1 MIELTKDKKHIVI
14 KRDGRE
20 ESFSWEKLKKVLM
33 WATGNKEVYVNN
45 ILENIELKIK
55 DRIKIT
61 ELYDELIRTVSN
73 MISPLYPIYDSIAE
87 KLYTMKIYK
96 ETCGLKK
103 SGEYPHLQSFLNKG
117 IKYKIYDKK
126 IIDSFSKE
134 DIDYLNNCLVPDRDF
149 LYTFKGI
156 VLMFDKYCKRY
167 KKKQFELP
175 QITYMVAAMYSF
187 YDDYLKYGSK
197 KNIKKSR
204 KLRLSL
210 IKKNYDLLSKFEI
223 TYATP
228 RLSNSMKI
236 RSQLASCILNTPDD
250 DTWSLN
256 HTDGNMAV
264 YSKFSGGIAYD
275 ASWIRASGSLISSN
289 SGASDGPAP
298 FIKRTEQTIS
308 SFNQQGCIH
317 EDSYVEVLESVIIN
331 DGTLV
336 PLRKIKKDY
345 DNKNVIL
352 NQDLLDFINS
362 NLKEFKLKK
371 GFISKEDFKNI
382 WIRKIKGETKKNIIK
397 DYPCLSI
404 FTFKRYI
411 SKYIRSL
418 DKSSLKGFK
427 IYKDYPYLA
436 IHKDQTV
443 IQIADLVLSK
453 KHYTHKRYITVPTGK
468 TTVLLHRM
476 MYSTFVGDI
485 PNNLTVDHIDN
496 NKDNNDIS
504 NLNLLTSEENTKKQ
518 RLDGVIK
525 KASDKLRVVNFLKYG
540 KKINGYRTSNIIEI
554 IKYNTILVPIKKVKV
569 NDLVKSMNTNTGE
582 IEYKLVEK
590 VHFFDIPLER
600 QYELVFGDTNITT
613 SDHHPIFYKDI
624 DGKIKYKR
632 TDNMVI
638 GDIGID
644 SNAKNKKLTAINRPH
659 NSVKFADLTV
669 KDNNNYFAKSFNSKG
684 NCILVH
690 NTRKGS
696 CVVTFPWW
704 HLDVLDLIMLKDA
717 GGTEDTRARKLMYAI
732 RISNLFRKR
741 VAKDEYIT
749 LFDPKETPLLN
760 ETFDTLFDKNYLMYE
775 QKAGIRKK
783 RIKAKDLLFNLLK
796 VRQETGNL
804 YLTFVDNIN
813 KQNMRN
819 VFVGAS
825 NLCCVSGETQ
835 ILTNKGWF
843 PIKQRSVKRDIGYA
857 DFRMN
862 TEILW
867 DGTSYVPSYVFS
879 TSDEEKKLLNIKVIN
894 TIYFNEK
901 VIGTFYADAWFTEYH
916 LWKLNNG
923 KLVTTDFIVNKL
935 PDDDMFE
942 LASYNIL
949 FKDLRNLSEVNNL
962 ELKFIN
968 NAPALVDYDFVK
980 VVGKIYFCDNY
991 DETDES
997 IAFKRIKYAHTYC
1010 AYVPSNNMLLFNGIY
1025 AHNCEITV
1033 PSSPSKLISE
1043 KIYKSENNSYEI
1055 HRVIKSGEIGICN
1068 LLSINLMAWIKY
1080 TDKEKYETMY
1090 SILRGC
1096 DNIIDTQFYPA
1107 KEGEVSNKRNRPIG
1121 IGVTNY
1127 ANLLASNKL
1136 KYTDEETKQFTF
1148 DVFED
1153 LYYYVYLIS
1162 NKLARERGTYETFKH
1177 DKWAQGLTPVHISMF
1192 NYKKFGL
1199 TFKNK
1204 KRWDKLGEDI
1214 KNLGGIRF
1222 SLHAAIAPT
1231 ACMTKDT
1238 EITELDNVLSLG
1250 DFLIKWGIDVNSIEE
1265 DGVPR
1270 WVYFEENNKPIIK
1283 TRFGEKELNRA
1294 WYNGKQKVRII
1305 EFEDGSKIKVT
1316 LNHPLLVKDRG
1327 WIKAKD
1333 LKEDDD
1339 ILEIEDFSREN
1350 ILEDIFER
1358 IKRMHYENK
1367 KNS

>member
-1 MIELTKDKKHIVI
+1 MINLVDGKKHIVI

-20 ESFSWEKLKKVLM
+20 EEFSWEKLRKVIN
-33 WATGNKEVYVNN
+33 WATDNKEVFTDAIINN
-45 ILENIELKIK
+45 MSIKIK

-61 ELYDELIRTVSN
+61 DLYDDLIRTVAN
-73 MISPLYPIYDSIAE
+73 MISPLYPIYDTIAE
-87 KLYTMKIYK
+87 KLYIMKIYK

-103 SGEYPHLQSFLNKG
+103 SGEYPHLQTFLNKG
-117 IKYKIYDKK
+117 IKCKIYDKK
-126 IIDSFSKE
+126 ILNHFSKE
-134 DIDYLNNCLVPDRDF
+134 DIDYLNSCLVPDRDF
-149 LYTFKGI
+149 LYPFKGA

-167 KKKQFELP
+167 KRKQLELP

-187 YDDYLKYGSK
+187 YDDYLKEGSK
-197 KNIKKSR
+197 NAIKKSR

-210 IKKNYDLLSKFEI
+210 IKANYDLLSLHYI

-236 RSQLASCILNTPDD
+236 KAQLASCILNTPDD

-256 HTDGNMAV
+256 QTDSNIAV

-275 ASWIRASGSLISSN
+275 ASYIRASGSFISSN
-289 SGASDGPAP
+289 SGVSDGPVP

-317 EDSYVEVLESVIIN
+317 EDSYVEVLESVVIN

-345 DNKNVIL
+345 DNKNVTL

-453 KHYTHKRYITVPTGK
+453 KHYTHKGYITVPTGK
-468 TTVLLHRM
+468 TSASLHRM

-518 RLDGVIK
+518 SLDGVIK
-525 KASDKLRVVNFLKYG
+525 KASNKLRVVNFLKYG
-540 KKINGYRTSNIIEI
+540 KKINGHRTSNIIEI

-704 HLDVLDLIMLKDA
+704 HLDVLDLVMLKDA
-717 GGTEDTRARKLMYAI
+717 GGTEETRARKLQYAM
-732 RISNLFRKR
+732 RISNILRKR
-741 VAKDEYIT
+741 VLKDEEIT

-760 ETFDTLFDKNYLMYE
+760 ETFGKEFDKNYLMYE

-783 RIKAKDLLFNLLK
+783 KIKAKELIFKYLK
-796 VRQETGNL
+796 VRTETGNI
-804 YLTFVDNIN
+804 YATFIDNIN
-813 KQNMRN
+813 EQNMRN

-825 NLCCVSGETQ
+825 NLCVSGDT
-835 ILTNKGWF
+835 L
-843 PIKQRSVKRDIGYA
+843 
-857 DFRMN
+857 
-862 TEILW
+862 
-867 DGTSYVPSYVFS
+867 
-879 TSDEEKKLLNIKVIN
+879 LLNIDSKGHKNWDTIQNIVGNKAEIKDSLIWDGFEWALSKVFFTGFQKTYSIKVCN
-894 TIYFNEK
+894 IVYVDDEHLHNGDSFIDFNVLGK
-901 VIGTFYADAWFTEYH
+901 FTSNH
-916 LWKLNNG
+916 LWLDA
-923 KLVTTDFIVNKL
+923 LENKL
-935 PDDDMFE
+935 LTTTSLIDFLIDSKGRFYLPK
-942 LASYNIL
+942 YNIRVKEL
-949 FKDLRNLSEVNNL
+949 MLLFYKLHEAGNLEEDYLYILKQFQDFKDDCMVSVLGTI
-962 ELKFIN
+962 F
-968 NAPALVDYDFVK
+968 YDDQNFEES
-980 VVGKIYFCDNY
+980 
-991 DETDES
+991 DEIE
-997 IAFKRIKYAHTYC
+997 TYC
-1010 AYVPSNNMLLFNGIY
+1010 LNVPTTNMTLFNGIY
-1025 AHNCEITV
+1025 NHNCQEVTV
-1033 PSSPSKLISE
+1033 PSSPSKLLSE

-1055 HRVIKSGEIGICN
+1055 HRVLNSGEIGICN
-1068 LLSINLMAWIKY
+1068 LSSINLVSWVKLSN
-1080 TDKEKYETMY
+1080 KEKFELMY
-1090 SILRGC
+1090 SLLRGC

-1107 KEGEVSNKRNRPIG
+1107 REGEISNKRNRPIG

-1136 KYTDEETKQFTF
+1136 KYTDEATKQFTF

-1153 LYYYVYLIS
+1153 LYYYVYLVS
-1162 NKLARERGTYETFKH
+1162 NKLAQERGAYETFKH
-1177 DKWAQGLTPVHISMF
+1177 DKWAQGLTPIHVSKF

-1199 TFKNK
+1199 VFKNK
-1204 KRWDKLGEDI
+1204 KRWDELGKNI
-1214 KNLGGIRF
+1214 KKFGIRF
-1222 SLHAAIAPT
+1222 ALHGAIAPT

-1265 DGVPR
+1265 DGIPR
-1270 WVYFEENNKPIIK
+1270 WVYFEESNKPVIN
-1283 TRFGEKELNRA
+1283 TRFGKKELNKA

-1339 ILEIEDFSREN
+1339 IVEIGYGYLEFKGND
-1350 ILEDIFER
+1350 
-1358 IKRMHYENK
+1358 YEQ
-1367 KNS
+1367 